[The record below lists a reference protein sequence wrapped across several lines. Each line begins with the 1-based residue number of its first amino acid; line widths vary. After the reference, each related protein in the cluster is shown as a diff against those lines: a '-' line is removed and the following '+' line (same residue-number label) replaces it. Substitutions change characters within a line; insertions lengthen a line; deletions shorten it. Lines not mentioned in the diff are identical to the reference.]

1 LERGESTLIQPATLV
16 YLRDVYDHT
25 IQVIDNIETF
35 RDMLSGMLD
44 IYLSSISNRVNQ
56 EVRALTV
63 VAIIFMP
70 ATLISGIFGMNF
82 KAMPLLDAGN
92 GFFVALGLMV
102 GVAATLGAIFWRR
115 RWIG

>member
-1 LERGESTLIQPATLV
+1 
-16 YLRDVYDHT
+16 
-25 IQVIDNIETF
+25 
-35 RDMLSGMLD
+35 MLD

-63 VAIIFMP
+63 VAIIIMP

-82 KAMPLLDAGN
+82 HTMPLLDHPAG
-92 GFFVALGLMV
+92 FMFAIGLMI

-115 RWIG
+115 RWLG

>member
-1 LERGESTLIQPATLV
+1 
-16 YLRDVYDHT
+16 
-25 IQVIDNIETF
+25 
-35 RDMLSGMLD
+35 MLD

-82 KAMPLLDAGN
+82 KAMPLLDASN
-92 GFFVALGLMV
+92 GFLIALGLMV
-102 GVAATLGAIFWRR
+102 GVASTLGAIFWRR